1 MSTQIPSQPAKSPGL
16 RETPWVRSFAMFAGA
31 LMLVAGVYHV
41 LAGVAALVHDV
52 LFVST
57 PEYIY
62 AFDITGWG
70 WAHMVLGVVVGAAG
84 VAVLQ
89 GRTWARVVGIIL
101 AGLSLIANFLFIP
114 YYPIWSMVIIALDII
129 VIWALALYHREL
141 A

>member
-1 MSTQIPSQPAKSPGL
+1 MSTQIPSQPAKRPSL
-16 RETPWVRSFAMFAGA
+16 RETPWGTGFAMFAGA
-31 LMLVAGVYHV
+31 LMLVVGVYQV
-41 LAGVAALVHDV
+41 IAGIAALVHDV

-57 PEYIY
+57 PGYTY

-70 WAHMVLGVVVGAAG
+70 WVHLALGIVVGAAG

-89 GRTWARVVGIIL
+89 GRTWGRVVGIIL

-114 YYPIWSMVIIALDII
+114 YYPIWSLVIIALDIV
-129 VIWALALYHREL
+129 VIWALAVYRHEP